1 MLKIIGLFSLVL
13 FASCESVPADE
24 CILRPL
30 TKNEQT
36 IRDSLA
42 SIYPDVE
49 FVRWNNPVC
58 DWMND
63 GDYQV
68 FIHKIKTEDLMK
80 FEEID
85 RQAHDLAVQFY
96 TKIIE
101 DSIIYRMPYIEFT
114 FESIQT
120 DISSPPFCSYKI
132 LKKDLESYCGFEI
145 VKKPDNQFSRT
156 KIEKT
161 TDSLAIEIVRVIK

>member
-36 IRDSLA
+36 TRDSLA

-49 FVRWNNPVC
+49 FSRWDNQKC

-63 GDYQV
+63 GDYRV
-68 FIHKIKTEDLMK
+68 YLYNMKTEDLMK
-80 FEEID
+80 FEEKD

-120 DISSPPFCSYKI
+120 DISSPPYLRYKI
-132 LKKDLESYCGFEI
+132 LKKDLENYCGFEI
-145 VKKPDNQFSRT
+145 VKNPDNQFART

-161 TDSLAIEIVRVIK
+161 SDSLTIEMVRGIK